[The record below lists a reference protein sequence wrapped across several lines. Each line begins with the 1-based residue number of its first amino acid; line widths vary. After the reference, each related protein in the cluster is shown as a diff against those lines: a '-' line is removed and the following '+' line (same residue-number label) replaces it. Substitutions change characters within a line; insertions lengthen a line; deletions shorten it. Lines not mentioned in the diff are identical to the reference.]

1 MFNQERF
8 NIMAEFGQKAQ
19 EEANE
24 LFSVES

>member
-1 MFNQERF
+1 MFNQEWF
-8 NIMAEFGQKAQ
+8 NIMAEVGQKGQ